1 MDKRNVSNIRSSSEA
16 LQHAPLIQS
25 SDDDEDDQ
33 PGKNNPLDSVEINIP
48 PEHVSLHKENIPQEP
63 LKTLLAALFL
73 GTGFLVTSF
82 SLAFTH
88 DRHPESEPL
97 PDIVLDNMPYQ
108 HWGLDVS
115 EYLLMIST
123 LSAIFIVIFHK
134 HRLIV
139 LRRIWFLLGIL
150 YYYRALTFFV
160 TVLPKADEEYEC
172 QPRSNDTS
180 VMGMNM
186 KFHNCRKLSL
196 NIFNIL
202 DYVRR
207 VIVISSGGGLSIN
220 GKHVFC
226 GDYIF
231 SGHTMTL
238 TMGYLAINQ
247 CKLSQSMSTQQIY
260 ISFSRLT
267 KELQTASLGLVP
279 GVAEWSGVPAPG
291 PGSLHH

>member
-1 MDKRNVSNIRSSSEA
+1 MSRNSDYGSYCGSPDKPNLSNSDSSEA
-16 LQHAPLIQS
+16 LQNAPLIQT
-25 SDDDEDDQ
+25 SDDDEDNFD
-33 PGKNNPLDSVEINIP
+33 KNRNPLDSVEINIP
-48 PEHVSLHKENIPQEP
+48 PELNLSKTEKIPQEP
-63 LKTLLAALFL
+63 LKTFLAALFL

-88 DRHPESEPL
+88 DRHPASEPL
-97 PDIVLDNMPYQ
+97 PDIVLDNIKYQ

-123 LSAIFIVIFHK
+123 LSAIVVVIFHK

-139 LRRIWFLLGIL
+139 LRRIWFLLGVL

-180 VMGMNM
+180 VMG
-186 KFHNCRKLSL
+186 K
-196 NIFNIL
+196 IPFNIRAL
-202 DYVRR
+202 FFKALNLADYVKR

-238 TMGYLAINQ
+238 TMGYLAIKQ
-247 CKLSQSMSTQQIY
+247 CKGAR
-260 ISFSRLT
+260 FR
-267 KELQTASLGLVP
+267 
-279 GVAEWSGVPAPG
+279 
-291 PGSLHH
+291 HHIDHKGILFTNAFLCRFT